1 MSRHKACPAVAWENN
16 VNRVQHG
23 FTLIELMVVVAIV
36 GILASMAIP
45 AYQTYTIRAQVAEG
59 LNLVGPI
66 KEAVSRYR
74 INRGT
79 FPPTNA
85 DAGLPVANS
94 YAGSYV
100 TSISVTDDVVSIV
113 YGNQANAQIAG
124 QAISL
129 TGTSNGGSI
138 SWVCD
143 SGAIADGYVPAACR

>member
-1 MSRHKACPAVAWENN
+1 M
-16 VNRVQHG
+16 NRIQHG
-23 FTLIELMVVVAIV
+23 FTLIELMIVVAIV

-66 KEAVSRYR
+66 KETVSRYR
-74 INRGT
+74 INSGT
-79 FPPTNA
+79 FPPTNT
-85 DAGLPVANS
+85 DAGLPVATS

-100 TSISVTDDVVSIV
+100 TSISVTDDVIAIV
-113 YGNQANAQIAG
+113 YGNQANRQIAG
-124 QAISL
+124 QSILL